1 MDNMTLQQ
9 YLNLYNQ
16 PLSDDSLDAIVTL
29 SEVAQD
35 LKKKKDKKEKMK
47 LVDEGGQVIKNG
59 MKQVEVARGVA

>member
-1 MDNMTLQQ
+1 MTLQQ

-35 LKKKKDKKEKMK
+35 LKKKKDKKKK
-47 LVDEGGQVIKNG
+47 DE
-59 MKQVEVARGVA
+59 ACR